1 MKKVKS
7 EEDVLPD
14 WIVKV
19 KNEIENM
26 SYEEYVKDVDKFF
39 NELKKNGIEKVLFK
53 DIKWKKYIITM
64 KFRIPYPVDKKIQN
78 FSWRTL

>member
-1 MKKVKS
+1 MIMKKVKS

-53 DIKWKKYIITM
+53 DIK
-64 KFRIPYPVDKKIQN
+64 
-78 FSWRTL
+78 

>member
-1 MKKVKS
+1 MIMKKVKS

-26 SYEEYVKDVDKFF
+26 SYEEYVKDVGKFF
-39 NELKKNGIEKVLFK
+39 KELKEQSLYVL
-53 DIKWKKYIITM
+53 
-64 KFRIPYPVDKKIQN
+64 
-78 FSWRTL
+78 L